1 MAEIDVNN
9 KEVES
14 KVKPQSNQFDDVGVN
29 PFNAPIPGE
38 SLTASP
44 DTPTAWERPPE
55 FTDQEDAM
63 RAVYFELTEQDT
75 LRKLINIIS
84 EGVALDEIAQVILY
98 KGYRSG
104 KFNPDMVLLLAEPTI
119 YLLIAIADYADIK
132 DYVLYEGEEEDDPD
146 TQIPGDDVTPINMD
160 EDDEVVEEKTEP
172 TEEVLGESLLA
183 KVKQELPSKVEAAV
197 EVKEEV
203 EE

>member
-1 MAEIDVNN
+1 MAVLDVNN
-9 KEVES
+9 IEVES

-63 RAVYFELTEQDT
+63 RAVYLELTEQDT

-84 EGVALDEIAQVILY
+84 EGVALDEIAQVVLY

-183 KVKQELPSKVEAAV
+183 KVKQELPGKVEAAV

>member
-1 MAEIDVNN
+1 MAE
-9 KEVES
+9 
-14 KVKPQSNQFDDVGVN
+14 KVQNNQFDEVGVN

-38 SLTASP
+38 SLTS
-44 DTPTAWERPPE
+44 TPETPNAWERPPE
-55 FTDQEDAM
+55 FTDQEEAM
-63 RAVYFELTEQDT
+63 RAVYMELTQQDT
-75 LRKLINIIS
+75 LRKLINLID
-84 EGVALDEIAQVILY
+84 EGIALDEIAQVVLY
-98 KGYRSG
+98 KGYTSG
-104 KFNPDMVLLLAEPTI
+104 KYNPDMVLLLAEPTI

-160 EDDEVVEEKTEP
+160 EDDEVVEEKNEP

-183 KVKQELPSKVEAAV
+183 KVKQELPGKVKSAV
-197 EVKEEV
+197 EVKEEIKEEV